1 MEEGE
6 FKMSGKYALIWDLDV
21 FFPGGSSSPE
31 FGRFVEELT
40 RDIGALKGKIEAL
53 DSVPAKERPEA
64 WSGLIDGVQE
74 LGKRFR
80 EARAFVS
87 CLTAQ
92 DVKDEQ
98 AKLWRGRLTQLSAS
112 YGAAMTQLERKILE
126 VPDADWQELINHPKI
141 QPVAFSLEERR
152 RRAAEQLAPEQEIL
166 VGDLA
171 VDGYHA
177 WGELYNTVVGRIT
190 IPFEEDGEVKRLSV
204 GQARNKFFSP
214 DRKVREEV
222 FKRWQKAWEEHAD
235 LCAAAL
241 NHLGGFRLNLYRH
254 RGWDSV
260 LKEPL
265 DDNRMTLETLET
277 MWGVIDGNKERLI
290 PYFRR
295 KAELLGLDVL
305 RWCDLDAPIPG
316 GEKSISYDEAADFII
331 EQFGRFNPDLA
342 EFARTA
348 FTDRWIEAEDRSG
361 KRPGGFCTAFPVT
374 GQSRIFMT
382 FGGTTGNISTLAHEL
397 GHAYH
402 QQVMGDLPYW
412 SQLYSLNVAETASTF
427 AELIVTDAAIRH
439 ASSDAERLGL
449 LEEKLQRSAAFFM
462 DIRARFLFETR
473 FYDERKMGSLSVD
486 RLNELMV
493 KAQREAFADALA
505 EYDPT
510 FWASKLHF
518 YITGQPFYNFP
529 YTFGFLFSA
538 GIYGRA
544 REEGKAFAEK
554 YAALLRDTGRMNVED
569 LAARHL
575 GVDLKRPDF
584 WQSAVDQV
592 LSDVELFLRLS
603 EKRALSG
610 DEGAASS

>member
-1 MEEGE
+1 MAAT
-6 FKMSGKYALIWDLDV
+6 YAMTWDLDV

-31 FGRFVEELT
+31 FRQFVEELN
-40 RDIGALKGKIEAL
+40 RDIGNLEQRIDAL
-53 DSVPAKERPEA
+53 DSAQGKERPEK
-64 WSGLIDGVQE
+64 WGDLIDHVQE
-74 LGKRFR
+74 LGKRLR
-80 EARAFVS
+80 QAGAFVN

-92 DVKDEQ
+92 NVKDEQ
-98 AKLWRGRLTQLSAS
+98 AKLLRGRLTQLGAS
-112 YGAAMTQLERKILE
+112 FGAAMTQLERKILDTPE
-126 VPDADWQELINHPKI
+126 NEWRELINHPRL

-152 RRAAEQLAPEQEIL
+152 RRAAEQLPPEQEVL

-177 WGELYNTVVGRIT
+177 WWELYNTVVGRIT

-204 GQARNKFFSP
+204 GQARNKFSSE
-214 DRKVREEV
+214 DGQVRKTVFEE
-222 FKRWQKAWEEHAD
+222 WQKAWQEHAD
-235 LCAAAL
+235 LCASAL

-265 DDNRMTLETLET
+265 DNNRMTRETLET
-277 MWGVIDGNKERLI
+277 MWGVIDENKERLI
-290 PYFRR
+290 PYFER
-295 KAELLGLDVL
+295 KAKLLGLDAL
-305 RWCDLDAPIPG
+305 RWCDLDAPLPG
-316 GEKSISYDEAADFII
+316 GEKSVSYDEAADFII
-331 EQFGRFNPDLA
+331 EQFGRFDPGLA
-342 EFARTA
+342 DFARTA
-348 FTDRWIEAEDRSG
+348 FENRWIEAEDRPN
-361 KRPGGFCTAFPVT
+361 KRPGGFCTTFPVS

-412 SQLYSLNVAETASTF
+412 SQLYAMNVAETASTF
-427 AELIVTDAAIRH
+427 AEMIVTDAAIRH

-449 LEEKLQRSAAFFM
+449 LEEKLQRAAAFFM

-473 FYDERKMGSLSVD
+473 FYEERKDGPVSVD
-486 RLNELMV
+486 RLNQLMV
-493 KAQREAFADALA
+493 DAQREAFADAMA
-505 EYDPT
+505 DYDPT

-518 YITGQPFYNFP
+518 YITGQPFYNVP

-538 GIYGRA
+538 GINGRA
-544 REEGKAFAEK
+544 KEDGAAFAAK
-554 YAALLRDTGRMNVED
+554 YADLLRDTGRMTVED

-575 GVDLKRPDF
+575 GVDLRRPDF

-592 LSDVELFLRLS
+592 LSDVDQFLRLS
-603 EKRALSG
+603 EKA
-610 DEGAASS
+610 